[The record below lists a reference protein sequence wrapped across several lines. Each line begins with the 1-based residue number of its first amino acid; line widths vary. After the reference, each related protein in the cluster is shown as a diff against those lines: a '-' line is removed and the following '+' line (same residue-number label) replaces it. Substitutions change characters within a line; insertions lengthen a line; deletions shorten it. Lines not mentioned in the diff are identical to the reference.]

1 MAEGKPVVGVDVGG
15 TNVRAAVFDPESWR
29 WLAPPRRRAIAER
42 AGQVVDLIA
51 QTVRQAVGDA
61 GLPLEAIGGVGVGLP
76 GIVDP
81 GAGRSL
87 YAVNLPQW
95 KGGPVREWLQ
105 ARLGLPV
112 QVENDVRA
120 GGLAEFLLGA
130 GKGRRSMIYVSV
142 GTGVGGALFVE
153 GRRWLGATFQAGE
166 IGHMVLDPSEAAPL
180 CRCGQRGD
188 AEAYLSG
195 RAIEEAART
204 SLGLGL
210 SAGEVLE
217 AGRNPEHPA
226 AHLRAQV
233 ITYLALLL
241 SNLQKLLDPE
251 VLVVGGGMGLHP
263 AYPVEEAARR
273 VWGQEALE
281 AAQGPRVRRAA
292 LGSHSGLYGAALLAA
307 GWDET
312 VSVPSPWAPC

>member
-1 MAEGKPVVGVDVGG
+1 MATGKPVVGVDVGG
-15 TNVRAAVFDPESWR
+15 TNVRAAVFDPATWR
-29 WLAPPRRRAIAER
+29 WLAPPRRRALAEG

-61 GLPLEAIGGVGVGLP
+61 GLPLEAIGGVGVGFP

-87 YAVNLPQW
+87 YAVNLPEW
-95 KGGPVREWLQ
+95 KGGPVRAWLE

-120 GGLAEFLLGA
+120 GGLAEFRLGA
-130 GKGRRSMIYVSV
+130 GKGRRSMVYVSV
-142 GTGVGGALFVE
+142 GTGIGGALFVE

-195 RAIEEAART
+195 RAIEEAARR

-217 AGRNPEHPA
+217 A
-226 AHLRAQV
+226 
-233 ITYLALLL
+233 
-241 SNLQKLLDPE
+241 
-251 VLVVGGGMGLHP
+251 
-263 AYPVEEAARR
+263 
-273 VWGQEALE
+273 
-281 AAQGPRVRRAA
+281 
-292 LGSHSGLYGAALLAA
+292 
-307 GWDET
+307 
-312 VSVPSPWAPC
+312 

>member
-1 MAEGKPVVGVDVGG
+1 MARGKPVVGVDVGG
-15 TNVRAAVFDPESWR
+15 TNVRAAVFDPGRWQ
-29 WLAPPRRRAIAER
+29 WLAPPRRRAVSEGAD
-42 AGQVVDLIA
+42 QVVDLIA
-51 QTVRQAVGDA
+51 QTVRQAVEDA
-61 GLPLEAIGGVGVGLP
+61 GLCLDEIGCVGVGFP

-81 GAGRSL
+81 QAGESL
-87 YAVNLPQW
+87 YAVNLPRW
-95 KGGPVREWLQ
+95 KGGPVREWLET
-105 ARLGLPV
+105 RLGLPV

-120 GGLAEFLLGA
+120 GGLGEFLLGA
-130 GKGRRSMIYVSV
+130 GKGRQSMVYVSA
-142 GTGVGGALFVE
+142 GTGIGGALFVE
-153 GRRWLGATFQAGE
+153 GRPWLGATFQAGE
-166 IGHMVLDPSEAAPL
+166 IGHMVLDPSETAPL

-188 AEAYLSG
+188 AEAILSG

-226 AHLRAQV
+226 SPLRAQV
-233 ITYLALLL
+233 MTYLALLL

-251 VLVVGGGMGLHP
+251 ILVVGGGLGLHP

-281 AAQGPRVRRAA
+281 AKQGPQVRRAA

-307 GWDET
+307 GWDGPSSTASPET
-312 VSVPSPWAPC
+312 PS